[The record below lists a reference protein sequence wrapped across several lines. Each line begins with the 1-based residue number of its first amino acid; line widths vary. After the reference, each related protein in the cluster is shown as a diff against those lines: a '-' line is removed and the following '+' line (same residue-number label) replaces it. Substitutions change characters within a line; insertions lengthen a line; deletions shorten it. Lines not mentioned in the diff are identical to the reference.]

1 MAGIFDPAN
10 MARFNESIGAPA
22 RLEAG
27 LARIGEWTI
36 AQLNATNTAFTNNIG
51 HRHLHGAS
59 RAIAAA
65 VAIGGLIAICGDTTL
80 DAITNEATCAQTAA
94 AFRLPDAFFVILQR
108 IVKPD
113 FWDADSLDIDE
124 EDDLSALTRGAQQH
138 HRPCQH

>member
-10 MARFNESIGAPA
+10 MARFNESIGAQA

-65 VAIGGLIAICGDTTL
+65 VAKHGLRASRVPLRRYPSPSSLNPLPCSVTHNLSKYCELYPLDRTFTGRIPAIPFLSTL
-80 DAITNEATCAQTAA
+80 
-94 AFRLPDAFFVILQR
+94 
-108 IVKPD
+108 
-113 FWDADSLDIDE
+113 
-124 EDDLSALTRGAQQH
+124 
-138 HRPCQH
+138 

>member
-1 MAGIFDPAN
+1 MKEI
-10 MARFNESIGAPA
+10 ESRRHRDLLYYTA
-22 RLEAG
+22 
-27 LARIGEWTI
+27 LAVT
-36 AQLNATNTAFTNNIG
+36 
-51 HRHLHGAS
+51 
-59 RAIAAA
+59 
-65 VAIGGLIAICGDTTL
+65 GGLIAICGDTTL